1 MSPQIMKDFRGWIRT
16 ALRCGALVALGFVF
30 LALAAPRARAASPCC
45 EITKIDLATGVAT
58 AKVIATGQSFQ
69 FKVSDVALLHSLKVG
84 QGVFANF
91 KTQKVSVD
99 GGGPCCEIVNL
110 DKVGSAGNT
119 AAARNL
125 GNAVN
130 PVSPCCQITSIDE
143 AAGVVTAKVNSTGQ
157 TFQFKVADA
166 ALLHSLKVG
175 QGILANLK
183 TRQVSINNGQP
194 CCDITNAGKAGGVG
208 NTAAAR
214 NLGNAVNP
222 ADPCCDITSI
232 DAATGTVTAKVNG
245 TGQTFQFKVADA
257 ALLHPLKVGQGVFA
271 NFKTQKVS
279 VDGVQPCCTIMSLD
293 KVGGAGN
300 TAAAR
305 NLGNAVNPGQPCCA
319 ITSIDAATGTVTA
332 KVNGTGQTFQFKV
345 SDVALLH
352 SLKVGQGIF
361 ANLKTR
367 QVSINNAQPCCTIMS
382 LGKVGGAGNTAAAR
396 NLGNAVNPGQPC
408 CSITSIDEAAGLV
421 TAKVSSTGAA
431 FQFTVKDSALLQSL
445 KVGQSVYANFK
456 THQVSVDGIQ
466 PCCGVISTGA
476 EKPIGKAGGIKAQG
490 PTALQPASGEPCCE
504 ITSIDAATGVVT
516 AKMISSDQSFK
527 FAVKGAGLLNSLKV
541 GQSVY
546 ANFKTHQVSVDG
558 VQPCCDVIS
567 TGATPIAAAN
577 GATVSSQGVSKP
589 GLPVPT
595 KANMRTIDPCTMASA
610 TQLQQYASA
619 NIAAAFPITYNH
631 NGESVNI
638 HEPQLSNLTCAPLH
652 IEVSAAIHYRK
663 TRGIPQGSA
672 SGHLRF
678 GSPVVARIVSTA
690 APNAP
695 IASANFQSAQLCLTD
710 ITVNELN
717 LNNVPNWID
726 NTWIRNYLNQQF
738 GGTQRCS
745 DVSLLVA
752 LYLQNGGSIP

>member
-157 TFQFKVADA
+157 TFQFKVANA

-175 QGILANLK
+175 QG
-183 TRQVSINNGQP
+183 
-194 CCDITNAGKAGGVG
+194 
-208 NTAAAR
+208 
-214 NLGNAVNP
+214 
-222 ADPCCDITSI
+222 
-232 DAATGTVTAKVNG
+232 
-245 TGQTFQFKVADA
+245 
-257 ALLHPLKVGQGVFA
+257 VF
-271 NFKTQKVS
+271 
-279 VDGVQPCCTIMSLD
+279 
-293 KVGGAGN
+293 
-300 TAAAR
+300 
-305 NLGNAVNPGQPCCA
+305 
-319 ITSIDAATGTVTA
+319 
-332 KVNGTGQTFQFKV
+332 
-345 SDVALLH
+345 
-352 SLKVGQGIF
+352 
-361 ANLKTR
+361 
-367 QVSINNAQPCCTIMS
+367 
-382 LGKVGGAGNTAAAR
+382 
-396 NLGNAVNPGQPC
+396 
-408 CSITSIDEAAGLV
+408 
-421 TAKVSSTGAA
+421 
-431 FQFTVKDSALLQSL
+431 
-445 KVGQSVYANFK
+445 
-456 THQVSVDGIQ
+456 
-466 PCCGVISTGA
+466 
-476 EKPIGKAGGIKAQG
+476 
-490 PTALQPASGEPCCE
+490 
-504 ITSIDAATGVVT
+504 
-516 AKMISSDQSFK
+516 
-527 FAVKGAGLLNSLKV
+527 
-541 GQSVY
+541 

-595 KANMRTIDPCTMASA
+595 KANMRTIDPCMLASA
-610 TQLQQYASA
+610 AQLQQYAAA

-710 ITVNELN
+710 ITVN
-717 LNNVPNWID
+717 
-726 NTWIRNYLNQQF
+726 
-738 GGTQRCS
+738 
-745 DVSLLVA
+745 
-752 LYLQNGGSIP
+752 

>member
-1 MSPQIMKDFRGWIRT
+1 MKDFRGWIRT

-99 GGGPCCEIVNL
+99 G
-110 DKVGSAGNT
+110 
-119 AAARNL
+119 
-125 GNAVN
+125 
-130 PVSPCCQITSIDE
+130 
-143 AAGVVTAKVNSTGQ
+143 
-157 TFQFKVADA
+157 
-166 ALLHSLKVG
+166 
-175 QGILANLK
+175 
-183 TRQVSINNGQP
+183 
-194 CCDITNAGKAGGVG
+194 
-208 NTAAAR
+208 
-214 NLGNAVNP
+214 
-222 ADPCCDITSI
+222 
-232 DAATGTVTAKVNG
+232 
-245 TGQTFQFKVADA
+245 
-257 ALLHPLKVGQGVFA
+257 
-271 NFKTQKVS
+271 
-279 VDGVQPCCTIMSLD
+279 VQPCCTIMSLD

-305 NLGNAVNPGQPCCA
+305 NLGNAVNPGQPCCG

-408 CSITSIDEAAGLV
+408 CS
-421 TAKVSSTGAA
+421 
-431 FQFTVKDSALLQSL
+431 
-445 KVGQSVYANFK
+445 
-456 THQVSVDGIQ
+456 
-466 PCCGVISTGA
+466 
-476 EKPIGKAGGIKAQG
+476 
-490 PTALQPASGEPCCE
+490 